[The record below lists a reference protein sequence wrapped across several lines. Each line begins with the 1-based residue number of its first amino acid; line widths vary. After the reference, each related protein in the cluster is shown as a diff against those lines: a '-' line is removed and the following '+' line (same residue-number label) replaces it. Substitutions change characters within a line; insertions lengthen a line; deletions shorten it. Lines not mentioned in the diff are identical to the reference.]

1 MKENEIYTEEK
12 LLELYIEELKA
23 VPPVEEF
30 LRKEWMQKASNGDQE
45 ARKRL
50 AESYLLQTLHLA
62 AKYRGQGVGLADLIQ
77 EANVGLMEAIDK
89 ETVTEVNILTS
100 VEEALKRVVE
110 EERKETKIGEQLADR
125 LNMLSDT
132 AKELAKRYGKEPTIE
147 ELADYLH
154 ITVEEVQSDMKLSLD
169 VLSVKNS

>member
-1 MKENEIYTEEK
+1 MKENEIDTEEK

-110 EERKETKIGEQLADR
+110 KETKIGEQLADR

>member
-1 MKENEIYTEEK
+1 M
-12 LLELYIEELKA
+12 
-23 VPPVEEF
+23 
-30 LRKEWMQKASNGDQE
+30 
-45 ARKRL
+45 
-50 AESYLLQTLHLA
+50 
-62 AKYRGQGVGLADLIQ
+62 
-77 EANVGLMEAIDK
+77 
-89 ETVTEVNILTS
+89 NILTS